1 MSTETVDEHA
11 RSIRLG
17 SVAGTPV
24 YLKRS
29 WFLIAAVIAF
39 FAGPFV
45 RSEVPG
51 IGTSSAYLVALGFA
65 LLLLGSVFL
74 HELAHAVVARAAG
87 IPPTDIVLDLWG
99 GHTAFA
105 REMPGPWRSVAVA
118 VAGPATNGLLAV
130 LAGLAWS
137 TTERGSVS
145 WVVASLLT
153 TSNGLVAVLNA
164 LPGLPLDGG
173 RVLEGLVW
181 GLTGSRSRGTV
192 VAGRAGQVVALGVV
206 AFFVVRPVLL
216 GRGLSPLSA
225 VWSVA
230 IAWMLWQGATGAVR
244 YARFRRAAQ
253 SVVAGRLMRPAVAV
267 SGAASVSDVRAVLH
281 PYLPR
286 AGATGPVP
294 PPPLV
299 VVLDGYGR
307 PAGVVDEA
315 ALAAVP
321 PERSGLV
328 AVGSVARALPTV
340 TLPAALGGEELVGA
354 LQSSPAAQHAVV
366 DADRVVGVLDTGTVA
381 EALSRG

>member
-1 MSTETVDEHA
+1 MATTTDEHA

-29 WFLIAAVIAF
+29 WFLIAAVVTF
-39 FAGPFV
+39 LAGPTV
-45 RSEVPG
+45 QREAPG

-74 HELAHAVVARAAG
+74 HEVAHAVVARAAG
-87 IPPTDIVLDLWG
+87 VPPTDIVLDLWG
-99 GHTAFA
+99 GHTAFE
-105 REMPGPWRSVAVA
+105 REMPSPWRSVAVA
-118 VAGPATNGLLAV
+118 AAGPATNGLIALV
-130 LAGLAWS
+130 AGLGWAGA
-137 TTERGSVS
+137 ERGSVT
-145 WVVASLLT
+145 WVVLALLT
-153 TSNGLVAVLNA
+153 TSNGLVAALNA

-181 GLTGSRSRGTV
+181 ALTGSRTRGTV
-192 VAGRAGQVVALGVV
+192 VAGRAGQVVAVAVV
-206 AFFVVRPVLL
+206 GWFVVRPVLQ
-216 GRGLSPLSA
+216 GYGTSVLSL
-225 VWSVA
+225 VWSGA

-244 YARFRRAAQ
+244 YARFRQAAQ
-253 SVVAGRLMRPAVAV
+253 SVVVGRLMRPAVAV
-267 SGAASVSDVRAVLH
+267 SGVASVSDVRAVLH

-286 AGATGPVP
+286 AGASGPVP

-307 PAGVVDEA
+307 PAGVVDET

-328 AVGSVARALPTV
+328 TVGSVARGLPAV
-340 TLPAALGGEELVGA
+340 TLPAGMAGEELVGA
-354 LQSSPAAQHAVV
+354 LQASPAAQYAVM
-366 DADRVVGVLDTGTVA
+366 DGGRVVGVLDTGAVA
-381 EALSRG
+381 EALARG

>member
-1 MSTETVDEHA
+1 MAATTDEHA

-29 WFLIAAVIAF
+29 WFLIAAVVAF
-39 FAGPFV
+39 LVGPVV
-45 RSEVPG
+45 RSQVPG

-74 HELAHAVVARAAG
+74 HELAHAVTARSVG
-87 IPPTDIVLDLWG
+87 VPPTDIVLDLWG
-99 GHTAFA
+99 GHTAFE

-118 VAGPATNGLLAV
+118 VAGPATNGVIAV
-130 LAGLAWS
+130 LAGLVWGS
-137 TTERGSVS
+137 TDRGSVA
-145 WVVASLLT
+145 WVVGYMLT

-173 RVLEGLVW
+173 RVLEGVVW
-181 GLTGSRSRGTV
+181 GLTGSRTRGTL
-192 VAGRAGQVVALGVV
+192 VAGRAGQVVAVGVV
-206 AFFVVRPVLL
+206 AWFVARPVLQ
-216 GRGLSPLSA
+216 GYSLSPVSA
-225 VWSVA
+225 VWSLA

-253 SVVAGRLMRPAVAV
+253 TVVAGRLMRPAVAV
-267 SGAASVSDVRAVLH
+267 SGVASVSDVRALLH
-281 PYLPR
+281 AHQPHP
-286 AGATGPVP
+286 GATGPVP

-299 VVLDGYGR
+299 VVLDGFGR

-328 AVGSVARALPTV
+328 AVGSVARALPAV
-340 TLPAALGGEELVGA
+340 TLPSGLGGEELVGA
-354 LQSSPAAQHAVV
+354 LQASPAAQHAVV